1 MAYIDLQIL
10 QKYIDTEE
18 LIRLTDDNN
27 NGIIDESKIDIA
39 IKNASNELESYLRDV
54 FIEPLP
60 EPLPGE
66 LENILADITI
76 YNLYKRRMQLN
87 MPESIINIYKDAIDK
102 LKKIREGIITI
113 SLNKK
118 DLSGFIKINKTEDD
132 RLFGKDILESL

>member
-1 MAYIDLQIL
+1 MAYIDLSVL
-10 QKYIDTEE
+10 SKYIDSEE
-18 LIRLTDDNN
+18 LIRLTDDTNS
-27 NGIIDESKIDIA
+27 GIIDENKIDIA